1 MRHGVASKHFS
12 RNSNQRIALLRGLM
26 VSLIEHERIE
36 TTVTKAKEIR
46 RHVERMVTL
55 GKRGDLHAKRVALS
69 KVPNR
74 KTIAKLF
81 AEIAPRFIERNGG
94 YLRIIK
100 TAPRLKDQA
109 DMAVIEFV
117 DFEAQREL
125 KKKK

>member
-12 RNSNQRIALLRGLM
+12 RNANQRTALFRGLI

-74 KTIAKLF
+74 NTIAKLF
-81 AEIAPRFIERNGG
+81 SEIAPRFTERNGG

-109 DMAVIEFV
+109 PMAVIEFV
-117 DFEAQREL
+117 DFEQVRDSA
-125 KKKK
+125 KKK